1 MHARVFIIYLIEKI
15 FHKILIFLSTHR
27 QISLLCRV
35 VRIGNQSMKSSALKI
50 IRNLSMNSSLGY
62 VVLVS
67 DDFLQTTDSIL
78 VDDGNKDDKLF
89 IIQTL
94 LSIASKNEQSRSKL
108 KNSSFNRKLKETL
121 VSMAFVLHTSNNSEL
136 NTLFNLTSMLKD
148 VLYS

>member
-1 MHARVFIIYLIEKI
+1 
-15 FHKILIFLSTHR
+15 
-27 QISLLCRV
+27 
-35 VRIGNQSMKSSALKI
+35 
-50 IRNLSMNSSLGY
+50 MNSSLGY